1 MDDAKVIKIVDNF
14 FQEKDLKMV
23 QDFALNKAFY
33 SPCFL
38 EGTTEKNKENFY
50 GNRWYFKYQ
59 PAIEKIFTKQVEKK
73 FNIKINKIQHSSGID
88 QKNLSSFGPHTDDP
102 DSKVNVLI
110 MISGPTAV
118 TNGTVFYHGKL
129 DQCELDIHVG
139 FRENRAIMFPS
150 TWVHSNHASNI
161 PNLKRYTSTLFITD
175 YEE

>member
-1 MDDAKVIKIVDNF
+1 
-14 FQEKDLKMV
+14 LKKKKLKAI

-50 GNRWYFKYQ
+50 GNRWYFKYE
-59 PAIEKIFTKQVEKK
+59 PEIEKIFTKQVEKK

-88 QKNLSSFGPHTDDP
+88 QRNLSSFIPHDDAEL
-102 DSKVNVLI
+102 SKLNALI

-118 TNGTVFYHGKL
+118 TNGTVFYTKG
-129 DQCELDIHVG
+129 ELDIHVG
-139 FRENRAIMFPS
+139 FRENRAVLFPS
-150 TWVHSNHASNI
+150 NWIHSPQKSEI
-161 PNLKRYTSTLFITD
+161 VNLKRFTATLFIED